1 MKKKILSLLLAF
13 VMCMMPFGVAFAS
26 GGATNVPDITIT
38 PPTGGGATGLS
49 GIAGKIIGAMQ
60 FIGYVV
66 AVIMIIYVGIKY
78 LTAGAGEKANVKSTL
93 VPMLGGA
100 LLIIFGMTIV
110 NWVWGMQ

>member
-13 VMCMMPFGVAFAS
+13 VMCMMPFGMVFAS
-26 GGATNVPDITIT
+26 DATTTIPNITVT
-38 PPTGGGATGLS
+38 PPDMGNGGLG

-93 VPMLGGA
+93 VPMLAGA